1 MKLLARTKATKD
13 DKMGNGQS
21 TRIKDHKTKHHS
33 KYPEKTE
40 SHVQL
45 YIDNANIHVY
55 YLQSE
60 TEQKLKINVHDK
72 IDICSGETR
81 WIIVL

>member
-40 SHVQL
+40 RLVCNVMN
-45 YIDNANIHVY
+45 IDNANIHVWY
-55 YLQSE
+55 M
-60 TEQKLKINVHDK
+60 TEANPV
-72 IDICSGETR
+72 S
-81 WIIVL
+81 